1 MTQGNKV
8 KLQIQLFGG
17 LVINYGGRSI
27 SIGKNKT
34 SKYIQLLEIVWLSGK
49 DGVSRDNL
57 VNTLYDREEQSNIN
71 NSFNNLIYQMH
82 KQLKKSGLPECEYI
96 VSRDG
101 YFYVD
106 DNVEVE
112 SDAGS
117 FMDFVEK
124 AREATDQSEQ
134 MKLYRAAF
142 DLYRSELLPELST
155 QEWVIIKSV
164 QLQKM
169 YSECVIALG
178 EYYEKRKDFD
188 ATYKV

>member
-17 LVINYGGRSI
+17 LSINYEGRNI

-34 SKYIQLLEIVWLSGK
+34 SKYIQLLEIVWLSGPQ
-49 DGVSRDNL
+49 GVARDSL

-96 VSRDG
+96 VNKDG
-101 YFYVD
+101 YFYID
-106 DNVEVE
+106 DEVEVE

-117 FMDFVEK
+117 FMMNVMQ
-124 AREATDQSEQ
+124 ARQATDPAEE
-134 MKLYRAAF
+134 MMYYRAAF
-142 DLYRSELLPELST
+142 DLYRSELLPE
-155 QEWVIIKSV
+155 
-164 QLQKM
+164 
-169 YSECVIALG
+169 
-178 EYYEKRKDFD
+178 
-188 ATYKV
+188 